1 MPAKRMQSPPRQPP
15 AKILIISPRETAN
28 SRRIAAAA
36 QAAGYTTV
44 RFSSD
49 DLPTITNA
57 TEVKVYCDEVLAD
70 YISQH
75 SHVVLLSPLD
85 DAVTQAPA
93 WATKRR
99 ICCMP
104 AAALRTAHF
113 PCHVQ
118 PVDHTSFAAGIY
130 AGAAALA
137 GYIQSHPMDAVLV
150 SDCVHFVEEY
160 RSFLLDGH
168 AIAATPMVFAGA
180 SIGDDPPPV
189 PPAITAC
196 AENIAAACA
205 DHLPPACV
213 IDIGVTDSGDTALIA
228 FHPAWAANIFGAD
241 ARACLPAILASCA
254 DRRHLSPA
262 LKRFETLS
270 CAAAGAL
277 HP

>member
-1 MPAKRMQSPPRQPP
+1 MPAKRMQNQRQPP
-15 AKILIISPRETAN
+15 AKILILSPRETPN
-28 SRRIAAAA
+28 SRRVAAAA

-57 TEVKVYCDEVLAD
+57 TEVKVYCEDVLAD
-70 YISQH
+70 YISQN

-113 PCHVQ
+113 PCYVQ
-118 PVDHTSFAAGIY
+118 PVDQSSFAAGVY
-130 AGAAALA
+130 AGVAALA
-137 GYIQSHPMDAVLV
+137 GYIQAHPMDAVLV
-150 SDCVHFVEEY
+150 SDSVHFVEEY
-160 RSFLLDGH
+160 RCFLLDGH
-168 AIAATPMVFAGA
+168 SIAATPTVLAGT
-180 SIGDDPPPV
+180 SIGDAAPPV
-189 PPAITAC
+189 PPAITAF
-196 AENIAAACA
+196 AEKIAAACA

-213 IDIGVTDSGDTALIA
+213 IDIGVTDTGDTALIA
-228 FHPAWAANIFGAD
+228 FHPAWAANIHGAD
-241 ARACLPAILASCA
+241 ARACLPAILAACA
-254 DRRHLSPA
+254 DRRHLSQA

-270 CAAAGAL
+270 CAAAFAQ